1 MKRTKKNLIA
11 SPFTVKAAPSDDSS
25 INPVWRDSLP
35 KWFPSDI
42 PAVDGAWILFCTDP
56 CGATAIEAVW
66 FIAKTGFPIP
76 ERLLPWL
83 NEACEAWTK
92 ADGNKR
98 PIRKRKTANKWR
110 TALHQVWMEYMAG
123 NKQEVAIM
131 VVAERLSIPKST
143 LGKEYRSKKFTK
155 QRDAKEASLKRQY
168 EQSLEEE
175 NTSDIQALETF
186 FPRLFKQ

>member
-1 MKRTKKNLIA
+1 MIKLEY
-11 SPFTVKAAPSDDSS
+11 SPNSS
-25 INPVWRDSLP
+25 MEFLWKVPLP
-35 KWFPSDI
+35 EWFPSEISD
-42 PAVDGAWILFCTDP
+42 VDETWILFCNDQ

-66 FIAKTGFPIP
+66 FIAKAGFPIP
-76 ERLLPWL
+76 ECLLPWL

-131 VVAERLSIPKST
+131 EVAERLSIPKGT
-143 LGKEYRSKKFTK
+143 LGKEYRSKEFTK
-155 QRDAKEASLKRQY
+155 QRKAKEASLKRQY
-168 EQSLEEE
+168 EQSLDEE